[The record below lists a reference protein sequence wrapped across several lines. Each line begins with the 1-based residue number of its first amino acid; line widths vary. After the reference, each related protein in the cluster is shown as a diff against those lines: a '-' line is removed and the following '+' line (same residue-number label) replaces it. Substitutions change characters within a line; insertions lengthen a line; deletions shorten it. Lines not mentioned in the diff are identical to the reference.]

1 MLQTTKPLFRHTL
14 SARHPPTGRMLAKHI
29 ETEIPG
35 RSFVAELAQLSGRS
49 EASVAWLLQQDIVIP
64 AGLLC
69 AALTFQSAME
79 ALRDEG

>member
-1 MLQTTKPLFRHTL
+1 MLQTTTPLFRHVL

-29 ETEIPG
+29 ETENPG

-49 EASVAWLLQQDIVIP
+49 EASVAWLLQQDIVVP

-79 ALRDEG
+79 ALRDEC